1 MKLPIPDIEEQI
13 IATKTV
19 KQEPEKSPYD
29 LVESRWEE
37 FKTQTPV
44 ENLISGQGTFKVMS
58 NFSEGLICAKK
69 ELFNNNYDPEK
80 VVKCFLLIDFQ
91 RSLIGIR
98 SIDT

>member
-1 MKLPIPDIEEQI
+1 
-13 IATKTV
+13 
-19 KQEPEKSPYD
+19 
-29 LVESRWEE
+29 
-37 FKTQTPV
+37 
-44 ENLISGQGTFKVMS
+44 MS

-98 SIDT
+98 SIDTQFSALVTIKAEDLIRVQNNKFDIHETEDEGERLTNTIDLVLSNKVL